1 MVCIDA
7 PVCETAP
14 ATAPQERWMADGCTL
29 GNFLVQNRLNIS
41 YVAKLSPTYGA
52 MPCGSDQTINGVM
65 LSDLHLPRYIAD
77 GSTYE
82 DRRDNSLVG
91 GQRTL
96 CPHNIDEGLP
106 DACRVTEESARE
118 LVCVCIN
125 GPPAA
130 REQRLTFVLLVGSGA
145 RAESSA
151 DEVQRIRGDHGRD
164 ASASAC
170 AQKSKRSGILLH
182 LQPLQPGSPDG

>member
-1 MVCIDA
+1 
-7 PVCETAP
+7 
-14 ATAPQERWMADGCTL
+14 MADGCTL

-41 YVAKLSPTYGA
+41 YVAKLRPTYGA

-118 LVCVCIN
+118 IECVCVSMDHRPQGSRDSPLYCLSAAAPELSRVRMRSSGYVATTDVMPAPAPALKN
-125 GPPAA
+125 RSGPESFFTFNHCNQEA
-130 REQRLTFVLLVGSGA
+130 RMGDDTRKG
-145 RAESSA
+145 ESSWTRPR
-151 DEVQRIRGDHGRD
+151 VR
-164 ASASAC
+164 
-170 AQKSKRSGILLH
+170 
-182 LQPLQPGSPDG
+182 